1 MLNRKHVDDEENEK
15 QRRRQVR
22 IELEHARQRAA
33 IKAEI
38 AKRERLR
45 VYDPPKQPAPPETN
59 A

>member
-22 IELEHARQRAA
+22 IELEHARQRTA

-38 AKRERLR
+38 AKRERR
-45 VYDPPKQPAPPETN
+45 HNPPAGPKPETN